1 MERGLIDWYE
11 KLIAEFLPRLCADN
25 IEQVARI
32 ASLPMQ
38 IRGYGPVKEAAA
50 EQVKV
55 QVGNLRNG
63 VGPRHPEVMI
73 GDRADGL

>member
-11 KLIAEFLPRLCADN
+11 ELIAELLPRLCADN

-63 VGPRHPEVMI
+63 VGPAIQR
-73 GDRADGL
+73 L